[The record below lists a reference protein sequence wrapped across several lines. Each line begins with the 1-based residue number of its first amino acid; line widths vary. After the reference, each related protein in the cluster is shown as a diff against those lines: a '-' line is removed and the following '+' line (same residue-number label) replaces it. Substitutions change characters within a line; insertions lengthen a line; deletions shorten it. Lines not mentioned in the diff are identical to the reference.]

1 MDNPF
6 NFALQPCGPFSN
18 LALAH
23 KLDTLGKLFKYIK
36 ALSYQRISDKHQLAL
51 IFEEQCGTCST
62 KHAVVAVIAQEQQLK
77 GLELMLGIYAM
88 NESNTKGVGKVL
100 DAYHLDFIPEAH
112 TYLKLQNK
120 RIDLTSSSNQ
130 NTSFVD
136 DLFHEEIITPAQIID
151 YKDLKHQAFLKN
163 WITENNI
170 PYSFE
175 EIWKIREAC
184 IAALSK

>member
-6 NFALQPCGPFSN
+6 NFTLQPSGPLSK

-23 KLDTLGKLFKYIK
+23 NVQTLGQLFKYIK
-36 ALSYQRISDKHQLAL
+36 ALRYQRISDKHQLVL
-51 IFEEQCGTCST
+51 IFEEQRGTCST
-62 KHAVVAVIAQEQQLK
+62 KHAVVAAIAHEQQFN

-100 DAYHLDFIPEAH
+100 DAYQLDFVPEAH
-112 TYLKLQNK
+112 TYLRLHHK

-130 NTSFVD
+130 NTSFVE
-136 DLFHEEIITPAQIID
+136 DLFHEEVIMPEQILA
-151 YKDLKHQAFLKN
+151 YKDQQHQAFLKN
-163 WITENNI
+163 WIIENNI

-175 EIWKIREAC
+175 EVWKIREAC
-184 IAALSK
+184 ITALSQ